1 MGTNSGCVVLAE
13 VTPRVVKP
21 LHRLEGGH
29 CAVVRCALWQKQRLV
44 TAGEDARIC
53 AWTPQG
59 AVAAASYSAAT
70 RNPAATTHRRATPYH
85 KR

>member
-1 MGTNSGCVVLAE
+1 MAMGTHSGGVVLAE

-21 LHRLEGGH
+21 RLRLEGGH
-29 CAVVRCALWQKQRLV
+29 SAVVRCALWQNQRLI

-53 AWTPQG
+53 VWTPQG
-59 AVAAASYSAAT
+59 AVAAASHTMTSM
-70 RNPAATTHRRATPYH
+70 RTTAHRRAAPYQ